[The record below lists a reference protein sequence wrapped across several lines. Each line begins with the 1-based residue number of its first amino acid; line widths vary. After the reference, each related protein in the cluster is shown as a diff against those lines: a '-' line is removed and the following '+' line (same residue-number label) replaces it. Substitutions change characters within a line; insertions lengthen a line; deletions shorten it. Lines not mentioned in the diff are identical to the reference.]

1 MNNES
6 LIFDWLT
13 YDWLNENIEIVIIG
27 LIVSVSILFLFPL
40 LLGYDLKKKE
50 DKKNDK
56 NKLDE

>member
-13 YDWLNENIEIVIIG
+13 YAWLNENIGTVIIG

-40 LLGYDLKKKE
+40 LLGYDLKKEE

-56 NKLDE
+56 DKPDE

>member
-13 YDWLNENIEIVIIG
+13 YAWLNENIGTVIIG

-40 LLGYDLKKKE
+40 LLGYDLKKE
-50 DKKNDK
+50 EGKKKDK